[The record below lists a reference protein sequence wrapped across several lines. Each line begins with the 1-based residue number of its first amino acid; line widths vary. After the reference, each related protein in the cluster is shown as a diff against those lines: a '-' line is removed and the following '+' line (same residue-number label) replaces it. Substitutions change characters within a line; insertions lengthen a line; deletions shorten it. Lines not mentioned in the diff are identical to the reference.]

1 MNLKENIN
9 NRWKWKYNTWNR
21 NIKYSLMSRGYTEIV
36 VGNDAG
42 EVDWIMIVKNL
53 NSLLL
58 GVGYVV

>member
-1 MNLKENIN
+1 
-9 NRWKWKYNTWNR
+9 
-21 NIKYSLMSRGYTEIV
+21 MSRGYTEIV